1 MSNKSKK
8 GFNGQPQAKD
18 RRVNVISRL
27 EAQLKRNTKPALV
40 TTENGSATWADV
52 RLEESDIK
60 RINKEIEILKTR
72 I

>member
-27 EAQLKRNTKPALV
+27 EAQLKRGMRPPKKGEQTLSDVPLLD
-40 TTENGSATWADV
+40 AD
-52 RLEESDIK
+52 IN

>member
-27 EAQLKRNTKPALV
+27 EVQLKKGMRPPKKDEQTL
-40 TTENGSATWADV
+40 SDV
-52 RLEESDIK
+52 PLLDVDIN
-60 RINKEIEILKTR
+60 RIKKEIEVLKTR